1 MRVKTEARRLAYIR
15 AAGKLFTSR
24 GYGEVSMEAIAAE
37 VGGSKVTLYNYFG
50 GKEELFEAF
59 VIDVGRDKQDALLE
73 TQRKGESVRGA
84 LLRLGMSFMTLVTS
98 PTVVAVDSVI
108 LAEGRRFPALC
119 RIYYENG
126 PKRTMSALAKVM
138 QALMDSGAIRVS
150 DPHIAALHFKGL
162 CEADIRDHQVWG
174 LTARPTKSR
183 LKKAVED
190 GVNAFLLGYQTL
202 SPTKPGTTK
211 IRRHGRPTE
220 NREL

>member
-24 GYGEVSMEAIAAE
+24 GYGEVTMEAIAAE
-37 VGGSKVTLYNYFG
+37 VGGSKVTLYNYFR

-59 VIDVGRDKQDALLE
+59 VIDAGRDKQDALLE
-73 TQRKGESVRGA
+73 AQREGESVRDA

-126 PKRTMSALAKVM
+126 PKRTMSALARAM
-138 QALMDSGAIRVS
+138 LTLMESGSIRVS
-150 DPHIAALHFKGL
+150 NPDRAALHFKGL
-162 CEADIRDHQVWG
+162 CEADIRDQQIWG
-174 LTARPTKSR
+174 LTARPTKAR
-183 LKKAVED
+183 LRKAVED
-190 GVNAFLLGYQTL
+190 GVDAFLLGYRT
-202 SPTKPGTTK
+202 
-211 IRRHGRPTE
+211 
-220 NREL
+220 